1 MSLDHNRALK
11 DEIIIGGMMMM
22 ITYTCLAT
30 YNVVVLRNA
39 FDTLSFASGA
49 AAILTAIGGGQGL
62 REWLSNKGE
71 TNAEPRNN

>member
-1 MSLDHNRALK
+1 MALDHNRALK

-22 ITYTCLAT
+22 ITYTCLST
-30 YNVVVLRNA
+30 YSVVVLHNV
-39 FDTLSFASGA
+39 FDALSFASGA

-71 TNAEPRNN
+71 VHAEPRNN